1 MIDRA
6 RFRAHIAPLL
16 AACLVVL
23 AGLWLLWDGSSRR
36 AAQAAGDEAVQAARD
51 SIPVILSYQPAT
63 ADKDLPAAAR
73 DRLTGKFLDAYTQL
87 ITTVVIPDAK
97 QKSVSASAK
106 VPAAALVS
114 ADSRHAVVLAYVDQA
129 LTVGADA
136 PTQTKTSARVTM
148 EKIDGRWMI
157 SSFDQEG

>member
-1 MIDRA
+1 MSTHRKVMLAAIVL
-6 RFRAHIAPLL
+6 LL
-16 AACLVVL
+16 ATA
-23 AGLWLLWDGSSRR
+23 WLFWDGSSRR
-36 AAQAAGDEAVQAARD
+36 ATQAAGSEAVQAARD

-97 QKSVSASAK
+97 QKGVSASAK

-114 ADSRHAVVLAYVDQA
+114 ADSGHAVVLAYVDQV

-157 SSFDQEG
+157 SGFDQEG

>member
-1 MIDRA
+1 MSTHRKT
-6 RFRAHIAPLL
+6 LL
-16 AACLVVL
+16 AVVL
-23 AGLWLLWDGSSRR
+23 LLPVALWLFWDGSSRR
-36 AAQAAGDEAVQAARD
+36 AAQAAGTEAVQAARD

-73 DRLTGKFLDAYTQL
+73 DRLTGQFLDDYTQL

-106 VPAAALVS
+106 VPAAGLVS

-129 LTVGADA
+129 LTVGTDA

-157 SSFDQEG
+157 SGFDQEG